1 MRKMISMKYK
11 DLKENDLFII
21 NRENTGVV
29 YRKKS
34 FYFEEVQNQLKAYR
48 KLWGGTNVTKIE
60 R

>member
-1 MRKMISMKYK
+1 MKYK

-29 YRKKS
+29 YRKKC
-34 FYFEEVQNQLKAYR
+34 FYFEEAQNPLKAYR

-60 R
+60 G

>member
-1 MRKMISMKYK
+1 MISMKYK

-21 NRENTGVV
+21 NRENTGVI

-34 FYFEEVQNQLKAYR
+34 FYFEEVQKPLKAYR